1 MCIME
6 LSDERKIQFNNRLDE
21 LIAAG
26 EFEAVFGNTDDDG
39 IEHITNY
46 VMTPEA
52 NKILATE
59 FPDVAQE
66 QKERHLRGND
76 NG

>member
-1 MCIME
+1 ME
-6 LSDERKIQFNNRLDE
+6 LTDERKIQFNTRLEE
-21 LIAAG
+21 LVAAG
-26 EFEAVFGNTDDDG
+26 ECEAVFGDMDDDG

-59 FPDVAQE
+59 FPDVALE
-66 QKERHLRGND
+66 QKGRHAKGI
-76 NG
+76 